1 MHPTWPRGSV
11 SARHGP
17 RRPERSD
24 DAVRHL
30 VNSGWARF
38 IGHMTDSSAPLPAEA
53 SGPARIA
60 KGAFWSGTVVFA
72 LVAAGR
78 GDVMVAFCALS
89 AMVLALLPRGFTL
102 ISGVRMPSGLA
113 TGVLVF
119 SLAALVAGEMGGLYA
134 TTAWWDVALHL
145 VAAAALAVLGMA
157 LALLPTAGA
166 SPRTA
171 IWLLATLAF
180 SFAMM
185 VGAMWELL
193 EFTIDFFFGTHAQR
207 SGLPDTMGDIFANLV
222 GATYGALAAHVY
234 LTHGRRWPLSGLLAQ
249 FCALNPVFYGDWRG
263 PPLSKR

>member
-1 MHPTWPRGSV
+1 M
-11 SARHGP
+11 
-17 RRPERSD
+17 
-24 DAVRHL
+24 RHL
-30 VNSGWARF
+30 ANGHGARL
-38 IGHMTDSSAPLPAEA
+38 IAAMTESSAPLPAAA
-53 SGPARIA
+53 SGPARLF
-60 KGAFWSGTVVFA
+60 KGAIWAGTVALA
-72 LVAAGR
+72 LVAAAR
-78 GDVMVAFCALS
+78 GSGLVAFCALS

-113 TGVLVF
+113 TGVLAY

-180 SFAMM
+180 AFAMM

-193 EFTIDFFFGTHAQR
+193 EFAIDTFFGTNAQR
-207 SGLPDTMGDIFANLV
+207 SGLPDTMGDIIANLV
-222 GATYGALAAHVY
+222 GATYGAVAAHAF
-234 LTHGRRWPLSGLLAQ
+234 LTRGRRWPLSGLLAQ